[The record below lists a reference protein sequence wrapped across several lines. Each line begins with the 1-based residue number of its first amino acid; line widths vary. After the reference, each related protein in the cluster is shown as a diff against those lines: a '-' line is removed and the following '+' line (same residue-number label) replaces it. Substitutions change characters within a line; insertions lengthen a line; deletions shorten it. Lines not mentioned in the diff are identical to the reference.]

1 MTTIDITAVPMY
13 DGGGA
18 ITATQNLGTGM
29 MQAAQKA
36 NGLSL
41 PAKIALVT
49 AATLGTVFVGSKVL
63 GAVNQAKSDHSPETT
78 EQVSHPMRPDGRTWV
93 EATQG
98 NSATR
103 SRGGRE

>member
-49 AATLGTVFVGSKVL
+49 AATLGTVFVGVKSVGSSKS
-63 GAVNQAKSDHSPETT
+63 GKI
-78 EQVSHPMRPDGRTWV
+78 
-93 EATQG
+93 
-98 NSATR
+98 
-103 SRGGRE
+103 